1 MKGVYYMENYKIKEY
16 LIDTYYRNLLFGLDS
31 EYQGY
36 IYDVSDKMLRIKKY
50 VGDICNELFIPDVFD
65 VLGSFFYGSSINLES
80 VKKINLNKITILE
93 DSSLFGCNLEEI
105 IADNLVDIGN
115 EAFSLCLNLSKVK
128 APNVKK
134 VHSSAF
140 KNCANLSSI
149 QMESVKILESFAFS
163 ECTNLMYVDMPKL
176 YFIGD
181 WAFAGCE
188 NLIKL
193 PLSSGLILGEA
204 SFRWCKKLFSHV
216 A

>member
-1 MKGVYYMENYKIKEY
+1 MEDYKIKEY
-16 LIDTYYRNLLFGLDS
+16 LIDRYYRNLVFGLDS

-50 VGDICNELFIPDVFD
+50 VGDFCNELFIPDVFD
-65 VLGSFFYGSSINLES
+65 VLGSFFYGSSKNLEA
-80 VKKINLNKITILE
+80 VKKINLNNIIILE
-93 DSSLFGCNLEEI
+93 DSSLFGCNLKEI

-115 EAFSLCLNLSKVK
+115 EAFGLCLNLSQVN
-128 APNVKK
+128 APNVKII
-134 VHSSAF
+134 HSSAF
-140 KNCANLSSI
+140 KNCATLESI
-149 QMESVKILESFAFS
+149 QMKSVRILESFAFS
-163 ECTNLMYVDMPKL
+163 ECTNLISVDMPNL

-204 SFRWCKKLFSHV
+204 SFRWCKKLFNHV